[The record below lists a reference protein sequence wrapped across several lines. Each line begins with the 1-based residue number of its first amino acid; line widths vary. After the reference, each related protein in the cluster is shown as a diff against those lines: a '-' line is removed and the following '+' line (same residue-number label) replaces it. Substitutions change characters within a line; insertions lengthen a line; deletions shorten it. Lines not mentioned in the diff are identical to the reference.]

1 MEEVEHKISVL
12 EGAKQ
17 ALQEKNASFLREL
30 SNKTI
35 HSASTTQDTGSLVS
49 AVLVYALSKLIERR
63 DYLKIKNWDKLANE
77 IAYDFTSAIK
87 AAMQNDDEGFNGA
100 LLKARKD
107 LEEFSPDFKNY
118 IQEVIRKA
126 SINKASKLYEHG
138 ISLGQTANL
147 LGITNWEL
155 AEYAGQSKSME
166 VGNEKT
172 ISEKERAELAMN
184 FFGVNAK

>member
-17 ALQEKNASFLREL
+17 ALQEKNAFTLREL
-30 SNKTI
+30 SNRTI
-35 HSASTTQDTGSLVS
+35 HSASTNQDAGSLTS
-49 AVLVYALSKLIERR
+49 AVLVYTLSKLIERR
-63 DYLKIKNWDKLANE
+63 DYLKIKNWDRLVDE
-77 IAYDFTSAIK
+77 IIYDFTSAIK
-87 AAMQNDDEGFNGA
+87 AAMSNDEEGYNNS
-100 LLKARKD
+100 LIKARKN
-107 LEEFSPDFKNY
+107 LEEFSPDFKKY

-155 AEYAGQSKSME
+155 AEYTGQGKSINDVHDGGM
-166 VGNEKT
+166 T
-172 ISEKERAELAMN
+172 EKERANLAMD
-184 FFGVNAK
+184 FFEVKT